1 MPHCHTTV
9 CPECMPHYGTPRVH
23 ATLSH
28 YGTPRVPRPSHQDL
42 DTQGITG
49 PGSFTHH
56 TITQCP
62 WYTSHYHTSPLST
75 SHYHTAPKLHINHF
89 QSPVWSHLPCHGA
102 GGGWVS
108 LFSYVSYCHA
118 TAIPGCR
125 QWLGS
130 PVLLHEHPS
139 SNIITHRTAWAHA
152 AHTLSHAA
160 RMGTCC
166 PHTITHCTAWA
177 HAAPTLS
184 HTARH
189 GHMRPPHYHTPHGM
203 GTCCPH
209 TIIHCTAWAHAAPTL
224 SHTARHGHMRPP
236 HYHTPHGM
244 STCGPHTITHC
255 TAWAHATLTGA
266 LLKRSLR
273 GSGIA

>member
-1 MPHCHTTV
+1 MPRVHATLSHYGTPRVHSTLRYAQSACHTTV
-9 CPECMPHYGTPRVH
+9 CPECMPHYGTPRVHATLSHYGTPRVH

-152 AHTLSHAA
+152 A
-160 RMGTCC
+160 
-166 PHTITHCTAWA
+166 
-177 HAAPTLS
+177 PTLS

-189 GHMRPPHYHTPHGM
+189 EHMWPPHYHTLHGM
-203 GTCCPH
+203 GTCYPH
-209 TIIHCTAWAHAAPTL
+209 
-224 SHTARHGHMRPP
+224 RGPP
-236 HYHTPHGM
+236 KTK
-244 STCGPHTITHC
+244 S
-255 TAWAHATLTGA
+255 
-266 LLKRSLR
+266 
-273 GSGIA
+273 